1 MNEMEPQSDVFLAAG
16 VAGCFPEYLEAAS
29 YLSLNALAVPERL
42 WRFFVNNSSQWT
54 TVISF
59 WRRVGKSKNSIILA
73 TNPGLI
79 ATGTMYAMEL
89 EFLRK
94 LGYFAHPSGT
104 RLDFGSGLSGEV
116 VRGKVPKISMSPIEV
131 FLRKFFP
138 RSAFRERMQRT
149 LKPNGTDPELEEKVR
164 QGLRFLFRNLSA
176 SVVSNHRFPR
186 AFGNAVL
193 VVAADTVLIRAV
205 RDRDE
210 LRFDVASANS
220 PKEWRPLPVALAAV
234 QGNAQNPVLASCV
247 SIHQGGALLEA
258 GFEPLRAAFSPENYP
273 ITKTSMQEIERTKRD
288 EWVEKFNRASIL
300 STRDHN

>member
-1 MNEMEPQSDVFLAAG
+1 MNEMEPQSHVFLAAG

-29 YLSLNALAVPERL
+29 DLSLNALAVPERL
-42 WRFFVNNSSQWT
+42 WRFFVNNSEQWT
-54 TVISF
+54 TVSSF
-59 WRRVGKSKNSIILA
+59 WRQVGKSKNSIILA

-79 ATGTMYAMEL
+79 ATGGMYAMEL

-94 LGYFAHPSGT
+94 LGYSADQSGT
-104 RLDFGSGLSGEV
+104 RLDFGSGLEV
-116 VRGKVPKISMSPIEV
+116 VLGKTPKISLSPIQV
-131 FLRKFFP
+131 LLRKFFP
-138 RSAFRERMQRT
+138 RSTFRERMRRA
-149 LKPNGTDPELEEKVR
+149 LKPDGTDPELEEKVR
-164 QGLRFLFRNLSA
+164 QGLRFLFRNLPA
-176 SVVSNHRFPR
+176 SIVSNHRFPR

-193 VVAADTVLIRAV
+193 VVAADTVLMRVV

-234 QGNAQNPVLASCV
+234 QGNAQNPVLASRV
-247 SIHQGGALLEA
+247 SIHQSGALLEA
-258 GFEPLRAAFSPENYP
+258 GFEPLRAAFSPEKYP

-288 EWVEKFNRASIL
+288 EWVEKFNRSPAV

>member
-1 MNEMEPQSDVFLAAG
+1 MNEMAPQPDVFLAGG

-29 YLSLNALAVPERL
+29 NLSLNALVVPERL
-42 WRFFVNNSSQWT
+42 WRFFVNNGSQWT
-54 TVISF
+54 MVSSF

-73 TNPGLI
+73 ANPGLI
-79 ATGTMYAMEL
+79 ATGGMYAMEL

-94 LGYFAHPSGT
+94 LGYSAHPSGT

-116 VRGKVPKISMSPIEV
+116 VRGKALKTSLSPIQV
-131 FLRKFFP
+131 FLRKLFP
-138 RSAFRERMQRT
+138 RSTFRERMQRT
-149 LKPNGTDPELEEKVR
+149 LKPDGTAPELEEKVQ
-164 QGLRFLFRNLSA
+164 QGLRFLFQNLSA
-176 SVVSNHRFPR
+176 RVVSNHHFPR

-193 VVAADTVLIRAV
+193 VVAADTVLIRVV

-247 SIHQGGALLEA
+247 SIHRGGALLEA

-273 ITKTSMQEIERTKRD
+273 ITKTSMQEIERTKWD
-288 EWVEKFNRASIL
+288 EWVEKFNRAPIVN
-300 STRDHN
+300 TGDDN

>member
-1 MNEMEPQSDVFLAAG
+1 MEPQSHVFLAAG

-29 YLSLNALAVPERL
+29 DLSLNALAVPERL
-42 WRFFVNNSSQWT
+42 WRFFVNNSEQWT
-54 TVISF
+54 TVSSF
-59 WRRVGKSKNSIILA
+59 WRQVGKSKNSIILA

-79 ATGTMYAMEL
+79 ATGGMYAMEL

-94 LGYFAHPSGT
+94 LGYSADPSGT

-116 VRGKVPKISMSPIEV
+116 VRGKAPKISLSPIQE

-138 RSAFRERMQRT
+138 RSTFRERMQRN
-149 LKPNGTDPELEEKVR
+149 LKPDGADPELEEKVR
-164 QGLRFLFRNLSA
+164 QGLRLLFRDFSA
-176 SVVSNHRFPR
+176 SVVSNHRFSR

-193 VVAADTVLIRAV
+193 VVAADPVLIRVV

-247 SIHQGGALLEA
+247 SIHQSGALLEA
-258 GFEPLRAAFSPENYP
+258 GFEPLRAAFSPEKYP
-273 ITKTSMQEIERTKRD
+273 ITKTSMQEIERTRRD
-288 EWVEKFNRASIL
+288 EWVEKFNRSPAV